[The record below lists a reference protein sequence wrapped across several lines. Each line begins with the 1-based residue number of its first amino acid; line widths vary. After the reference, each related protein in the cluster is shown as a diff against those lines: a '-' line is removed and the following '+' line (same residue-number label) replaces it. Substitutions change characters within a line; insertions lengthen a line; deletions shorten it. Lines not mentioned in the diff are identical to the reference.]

1 MVLPRPVLCRHT
13 QHQSPCAK
21 AHEVRSLHRLAR
33 RTPLAVARR
42 VWSTTASRGGAW
54 TWSGQ
59 HLQSATAFPNGEC
72 RHMLEV
78 GPSSVRPCA
87 VRATHQAAH
96 IWCRHKHALRPRAP
110 PLVRCLSWLL
120 KADDQGMQAPGCP
133 CPARS
138 AAQDRV
144 LFRIGRT
151 MFETDGLPQHLVRHV
166 QAMDEV
172 WVPTEFNRA
181 TFIAAGASERV
192 PVCAGRARLSCL
204 PRITHGRPLS
214 TASAPCA
221 QVWML
226 ASCVSCHGASTAK
239 CSTPAST
246 SPCCCERCRARSCSP
261 ARHPGRMRGSSGPT
275 VRHLLVAGVAA
286 MSCCGVL
293 LATTVPACLPA
304 CLPACWSHSI
314 HVAVQVRGA
323 QELGCAAASLPGGV
337 QEQQPAC

>member
-72 RHMLEV
+72 
-78 GPSSVRPCA
+78 
-87 VRATHQAAH
+87 
-96 IWCRHKHALRPRAP
+96 
-110 PLVRCLSWLL
+110 
-120 KADDQGMQAPGCP
+120 
-133 CPARS
+133 
-138 AAQDRV
+138 QDRV